1 MIQRPRAFS
10 QIQLFLQRAGKVFF
24 RAADAFF
31 QFVPGGQITGNGG
44 GKGAAGSMGVGI
56 LNPWTFKPFFQKS
69 SRSIPCLTEKIRGIA
84 GKMAAFYQNR
94 GAQRS

>member
-44 GKGAAGSMGVGI
+44 GKGAAGSVGI
-56 LNPWTFKPFFQKS
+56 
-69 SRSIPCLTEKIRGIA
+69 GIKDA
-84 GKMAAFYQNR
+84 MATDPVEAV
-94 GAQRS
+94 